1 MKKASKERREPKQQ
15 ISKYSS
21 PTGRPLLLGDLDRM
35 VQSYLRA
42 LSSCGDV
49 INTTIANA
57 TANALIKR
65 NPSVVGDINVNSSHW
80 AASLFR

>member
-1 MKKASKERREPKQQ
+1 
-15 ISKYSS
+15 
-21 PTGRPLLLGDLDRM
+21 M

-42 LSSCGDV
+42 LSSRGGV
-49 INTTIANA
+49 INTTIGNA